1 MIYKGVEWDPRQ
13 NAKWPQNEN
22 KINIIIQ
29 ITSITILQAYS
40 SVNIYIKVTEVLFLL
55 CFKFELLLV
64 PPFFFLYFF

>member
-40 SVNIYIKVTEVLFLL
+40 SVNIYIYIIYKSNRSTFFALF
-55 CFKFELLLV
+55 
-64 PPFFFLYFF
+64 